1 MTGVPA
7 EVNAG
12 KCNWLCCGGEIF
24 PALLGAI
31 DAARHSVLLETY
43 IYSPGPLADKFRDA
57 LLRARQRGAEVR
69 VMIDALGSMSL
80 PGSYFDSLRAA
91 GAEARQFN
99 PLRLNRL
106 SIRDHRKLLV
116 CDRQV
121 AFIGGFNIATEYE
134 GDGVTCGWCD
144 FGLRL
149 EGQMAEE
156 LARSFNDM
164 FARADLQHKG
174 FLPLRQFDARKT
186 ITAPREQ
193 LLLSGPGRGRNPI
206 KRELRRDLARARDV
220 QIMVAYFLPSWRLRR
235 AMVQVARNGGRVQ
248 LLLAGKSDVQLS
260 LLAAQSLYRRFLKT
274 GVEIY
279 EYQPQILHAK
289 LIIIDDVAYV
299 GSANLD
305 HRSLNLNYELMIRFD
320 DREVAAQARELFHRN
335 LANCRPITWDAWS
348 KSRSLWSRLKQRWA
362 YFFLARIDP
371 FIARRQWRQLPD
383 K

>member
-1 MTGVPA
+1 
-7 EVNAG
+7 
-12 KCNWLCCGGEIF
+12 
-24 PALLGAI
+24 
-31 DAARHSVLLETY
+31 
-43 IYSPGPLADKFRDA
+43 
-57 LLRARQRGAEVR
+57 
-69 VMIDALGSMSL
+69 
-80 PGSYFDSLRAA
+80 
-91 GAEARQFN
+91 
-99 PLRLNRL
+99 
-106 SIRDHRKLLV
+106 
-116 CDRQV
+116 
-121 AFIGGFNIATEYE
+121 
-134 GDGVTCGWCD
+134 
-144 FGLRL
+144 
-149 EGQMAEE
+149 
-156 LARSFNDM
+156 
-164 FARADLQHKG
+164 
-174 FLPLRQFDARKT
+174 
-186 ITAPREQ
+186 
-193 LLLSGPGRGRNPI
+193 
-206 KRELRRDLARARDV
+206 
-220 QIMVAYFLPSWRLRR
+220 
-235 AMVQVARNGGRVQ
+235 VQ